1 MTNKPTLLID
11 TPALAGLI
19 PRLSQDYEV
28 LSLWDK
34 PDFDAFAAGPGQAVR
49 VILGGFGKI
58 DRAMV
63 EKLPNLGLIARI
75 GTGYESIDL
84 PHARAHGVQVT
95 NTPGVNADD
104 VADVALAL
112 LLDVVR
118 GIVDGDRLVRSGGW
132 TNAYR
137 GGVRA
142 SMKGLKVGVVG
153 LGAIGEAVAERT
165 QAFKSE
171 VRWWGPRPKP
181 GAAWPMADSLMAL
194 AVWCDALMICARA
207 DASNTRLIDGAVL
220 DAVGPAGLV
229 VNITRGGIIDEAAM
243 IDRLKDGR
251 LGGAGLD
258 VFEQEPTPAERW
270 VNVPNTVLTPHV
282 GGATRGALRG
292 MVDLALE
299 NVHAFLAG
307 DPLPTPV
314 PQQGLQT
321 PGGLGE
327 G

>member
-11 TPALAGLI
+11 TPLLAGLK

-28 LSLWDK
+28 LTLWDQ

-49 VILGGFGKI
+49 VIFGGFGKI
-58 DRAMV
+58 DREMV

-75 GTGYESIDL
+75 GTGYDSVDI
-84 PHARAHGVQVT
+84 PHARAHGVEVS

-112 LLDVVR
+112 LLGVVR
-118 GIVDGDRLVRSGGW
+118 GIAEGDRLVRSGGW
-132 TNAYR
+132 TQEHR
-137 GGVRA
+137 GAARG

-165 QAFKSE
+165 LAFKAD

-181 GAAWPMADSLMAL
+181 DAAWPMAESLMAL
-194 AVWCDALMICARA
+194 ADWSDALMICARA

-220 DAVGPAGLV
+220 DALGAAGVV
-229 VNITRGGIIDEAAM
+229 VNITRGGIIDEDAM
-243 IDRLKDGR
+243 IARLRDGR

-258 VFEQEPTPAERW
+258 VFEEEPTPASRW
-270 VNVPNTVLTPHV
+270 ADVPNTLLTPHI
-282 GGATRGALRG
+282 GGNTRGALRA
-292 MVDLALE
+292 MVAVALE
-299 NVHAFLAG
+299 NVRAFLAG
-307 DPLPTPV
+307 EPLPNPV
-314 PQQGLQT
+314 P
-321 PGGLGE
+321 
-327 G
+327 

>member
-1 MTNKPTLLID
+1 MPTKPTILID
-11 TPALAGLI
+11 TPVLAGLK
-19 PRLSQDYEV
+19 PRLSRDYEV
-28 LSLWDK
+28 LTLWDQ
-34 PDFDAFAAGPGQAVR
+34 PDFDAFAAGPGQSVR
-49 VILGGFGKI
+49 VIFGGFGKI
-58 DRAMV
+58 DREMV

-84 PHARAHGVQVT
+84 PHARAHGVKVS

-118 GIVDGDRLVRSGGW
+118 GILDGDRLVRSGEW
-132 TNAYR
+132 TNENR
-137 GGVRA
+137 GGARA

-153 LGAIGEAVAERT
+153 LGAIGVAVAERA

-181 GAAWPMADSLMAL
+181 DAAWPMTGALMDL
-194 AVWCDALMICARA
+194 AEWCDALMICARA
-207 DASNTRLIDGAVL
+207 DATNTKLIDDRVL
-220 DAVGPAGLV
+220 DAVGASGV
-229 VNITRGGIIDEAAM
+229 VINITRGGIIDEEAM
-243 IDRLKDGR
+243 IARLKDGR

-258 VFEQEPTPAERW
+258 VFEQEPTSAGRW
-270 VNVPNTVLTPHV
+270 ANVPNTVLTPHI
-282 GGATRGALRG
+282 GGNTRGALRA

-299 NVHAFLAG
+299 NVRAFLAG

-314 PQQGLQT
+314 PET
-321 PGGLGE
+321 
-327 G
+327 